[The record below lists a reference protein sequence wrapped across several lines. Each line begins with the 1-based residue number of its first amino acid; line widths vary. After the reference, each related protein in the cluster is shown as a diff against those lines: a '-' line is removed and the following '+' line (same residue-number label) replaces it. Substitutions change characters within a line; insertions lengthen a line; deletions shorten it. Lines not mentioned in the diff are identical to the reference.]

1 MKQTKLFLVALMC
14 MLMQTVVCNAFGDM
28 LIPASQLP
36 AAARTFVQKKFPGN
50 KIMYVQRDGLIFYT
64 YDVRLD
70 NGVEI
75 DFDRSGNW
83 DKVDCQYTAVP
94 ASIVPAPI
102 ASYVKVNF
110 PQMPITKI
118 DKKIYGYSVELS
130 DEFELKFTSNG
141 MLLFM
146 DD

>member
-1 MKQTKLFLVALMC
+1 MEQK
-14 MLMQTVVCNAFGDM
+14 FGINS
-28 LIPASQLP
+28 LNLQVL
-36 AAARTFVQKKFPGN
+36 REFCEREGE
-50 KIMYVQRDGLIFYT
+50 
-64 YDVRLD
+64 
-70 NGVEI
+70 EI

-94 ASIVPAPI
+94 ASIIPAPI